1 MLPARPIDPRPG
13 RAYKERMDSGRF
25 PRGTIALVAA
35 YALALQTLF
44 AAFVPVAT
52 AIVASPFAVLCAHD
66 ADGSGGPAQH
76 DLPCAAL
83 CAAIAHGMAGPVPP
97 EIAAATVLPDTI
109 AALVPV
115 HDWATPRIV
124 PGDIHAPRGPPLA

>member
-1 MLPARPIDPRPG
+1 
-13 RAYKERMDSGRF
+13 MDSGRF
-25 PRGTIALVAA
+25 RRGTIALVAA

-52 AIVASPFAVLCAHD
+52 VLLASPFAVLCAHD
-66 ADGSGGPAQH
+66 ADDSGGPAQH

-83 CAAIAHGMAGPVPP
+83 CAAMTHGMAGPVPP
-97 EIAAATVLPDTI
+97 EIAAAVVVPQAI

-115 HDWATPRIV
+115 NDWVPPHIV